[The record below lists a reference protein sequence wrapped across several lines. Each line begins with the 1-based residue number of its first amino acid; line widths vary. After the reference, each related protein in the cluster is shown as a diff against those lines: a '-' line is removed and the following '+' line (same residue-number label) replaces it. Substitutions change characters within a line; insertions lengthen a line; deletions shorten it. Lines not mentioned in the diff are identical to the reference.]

1 MISHIPHNVI
11 FIKALQISLKCCNFR
26 FQLMIL
32 KKLNI
37 KIPQKKREK
46 RKKCKKEKKNERKR
60 DKKMLT
66 RKITEIPT
74 FNQKQKRV
82 FQDKRVE

>member
-1 MISHIPHNVI
+1 MLQFSISTND
-11 FIKALQISLKCCNFR
+11 F
-26 FQLMIL
+26 
-32 KKLNI
+32 KKIEHKNTT
-37 KIPQKKREK
+37 KKREK

-60 DKKMLT
+60 DKNMLT